1 MVLLC
6 GIDEAGR
13 GPVLGP
19 LVIAGVVINS
29 DDRTSDD
36 RASDDKKFDDEKK
49 LAALGVKD
57 SKLLTPKKREELFDK
72 ILKIVK
78 KYEIIILE
86 PKDIDAALMDPNTNL
101 NWLEADTS
109 AEIINKLKPEKAI
122 LDCPSNNIKEYSE
135 YVRKKLSV
143 DCRLVAEHKADL
155 NHIVVGAASILAKV
169 TRDREIEKIK
179 KKVGKALGSGY
190 PADPATQ
197 KFLVENYK
205 KYPDLFRKSWQTYKD
220 VVNKKQQKGLGE
232 F

>member
-13 GPVLGP
+13 GPVIGP

-29 DDRTSDD
+29 DD
-36 RASDDKKFDDEKK
+36 EKK
-49 LAALGVKD
+49 LAAIGVKD

-78 KYEIIILE
+78 NHEIIVLE
-86 PKDIDAALMDPNTNL
+86 PKDIDKTLADSGTNL
-101 NWLEADTS
+101 NWLEADNS
-109 AEIINKLKPEKAI
+109 AEIINILRPERAI

-135 YVRKKLSV
+135 YVRKKLNIS
-143 DCRLVAEHKADL
+143 CELIAEHKADL

-169 TRDREIEKIK
+169 TRDRKIEEIK
-179 KKVGKALGSGY
+179 KKVGKDIGSGY
-190 PADPATQ
+190 PADPVTQ
-197 KFLVENYK
+197 KFLLENYK
-205 KYPDLFRKSWQTYKD
+205 KYPDIFRKSWQTYKD
-220 VVNKKQQKGLGE
+220 VINKKQQKGLGE